1 MSHLLWEMWFSSS
14 KTWVH
19 LLPAFPGLEVCFWN
33 GIWGYYAGMSLFK
46 SNTRKV
52 WVLLDFQFL
61 PHNVNLFGA
70 EELICHR
77 TLITRN
83 QWMMLAGIFLN
94 ELFKQKVI
102 GGGSFTCWSV
112 INRHGGFLLF
122 QVLRACI
129 CICSIQQGLGWMTQS
144 SCFAAKPCEMIL
156 QSHLLVMLVLLVS
169 LKQWALNV
177 VQPPGKKKIEGQGK
191 LGNGLPFLPQNL
203 TFSCMPSGNVYS
215 SSSGLRLECQWSSIC
230 LSHSNSFVMEKP
242 FSWQDKCHILPYT
255 GFHISLSIYF
265 LLHGIAGGPAFWKHW
280 ILIQF
285 AYCF

>member
-1 MSHLLWEMWFSSS
+1 MWFSSS

-46 SNTRKV
+46 SNTHKV

-129 CICSIQQGLGWMTQS
+129 CICSIQHRIGLNDSIFLLCSQALWDD
-144 SCFAAKPCEMIL
+144 FAKPFARYARLPCVFKAMGFKRG
-156 QSHLLVMLVLLVS
+156 SAP
-169 LKQWALNV
+169 W
-177 VQPPGKKKIEGQGK
+177 KKKLRGR
-191 LGNGLPFLPQNL
+191 GNWGMDFPF
-203 TFSCMPSGNVYS
+203 C
-215 SSSGLRLECQWSSIC
+215 LR
-230 LSHSNSFVMEKP
+230 
-242 FSWQDKCHILPYT
+242 T
-255 GFHISLSIYF
+255 
-265 LLHGIAGGPAFWKHW
+265 
-280 ILIQF
+280 
-285 AYCF
+285 